1 MQFNTIVYRVAE
13 CRAVA
18 PGPVFEDANALDM
31 QTFQRGNAGSSPVNE
46 HVQTATTE
54 PLFNPLAPEFIRD
67 PYPHY
72 ERLRSTDPVHLTSF
86 GSYLA
91 SRHAEASLVL
101 RDKRFGKDYVERTI
115 RRYGPK
121 IMDEPIF
128 RSMSHWMLQQDPP
141 DHTRPR
147 GLVVKAFTARR
158 VEDMRPRIQQVV
170 DQTLDRIAGRGH
182 MDLIEDFAFR
192 LPVTIICD
200 MLGIPEEHREVFY
213 SSSRD
218 GGRLLDPVPLSP
230 DEIKQGNASN
240 ALAAMYFQQLFEL
253 RRKTPG
259 GDLIT
264 QLLQAEE
271 DGSKLS
277 NEELTANIILLF
289 GAGHETTVNLIGNGL
304 LALHRNPEQLALLKA
319 KPELITN
326 AIEEFLRYDS
336 SVQLSGRVALEDIED
351 LGGKRIPK
359 GESVL
364 CLLGSAN
371 RDPAAY
377 PDRPERLDITR
388 PNVRPLSFGG
398 GIHFCLGAQLA
409 RIEAE
414 IALATLLRRLPNL
427 RLDDAVNPEWRP
439 TFVLRGLK
447 ELPASW

>member
-1 MQFNTIVYRVAE
+1 M
-13 CRAVA
+13 
-18 PGPVFEDANALDM
+18 
-31 QTFQRGNAGSSPVNE
+31 NE
-46 HVQTATTE
+46 HVQTATNA
-54 PLFNPLAPEFIRD
+54 PLFNPLSPEFIRN

-72 ERLRSTDPVHLTSF
+72 ERLRTTDPMHLTPL
-86 GSYLA
+86 GMYVA

-101 RDKRFGKDYVERTI
+101 RDKRFGKEYAERTI

-121 IMDEPIF
+121 VMEEPVF
-128 RSMSHWMLQQDPP
+128 RNFALTMLQQDPP
-141 DHTRPR
+141 DHTRLR

-170 DQTLDRIAGRGH
+170 DETLDRVIPQGK

-200 MLGIPEEHREVFY
+200 MLGIPEEHRETFY
-213 SSSRD
+213 AGSRD
-218 GGRLLDPVPLSP
+218 SGRILEPVPLSP
-230 DEIKQGNASN
+230 EEISQGNART
-240 ALAAMYFQQLFEL
+240 AMGAMYFQQLFEL
-253 RRKTPG
+253 RRKNPG
-259 GDLIT
+259 DDLTT
-264 QLLQAEE
+264 QLVQAEE

-277 NEELTANIILLF
+277 NEELTANIVLLF

-304 LALHRNPEQLALLKA
+304 LALHRNPDQLTLLKA
-319 KPELITN
+319 NPSLITN

-336 SVQLSGRVALEDIED
+336 SVQMSGRVALEDIED

-371 RDPAAY
+371 HDPAVY
-377 PDRPERLDITR
+377 PDRPEQLDITR
-388 PNVRPLSFGG
+388 PNVKPLSFGG

-414 IALATLLRRLPNL
+414 IAISTLLRRLPDL
-427 RLDDAVNPEWRP
+427 RLDDAENPEWRP

-447 ELPASW
+447 QLPANW

>member
-1 MQFNTIVYRVAE
+1 M
-13 CRAVA
+13 
-18 PGPVFEDANALDM
+18 
-31 QTFQRGNAGSSPVNE
+31 NE
-46 HVQTATTE
+46 HVQTVASD
-54 PLFNPLAPEFIRD
+54 PLFNPLSPDFIRD

-72 ERLRSTDPVHLTSF
+72 ERLRTTDPVHVNAHGAF
-86 GSYLA
+86 VA

-141 DHTRPR
+141 DHTRLR

-158 VEDMRPRIQQVV
+158 VEDMRPRIQEVV
-170 DQTLDRIAGRGH
+170 DQTLDAVVENGH

-200 MLGIPEEHREVFY
+200 MLGIPEEHREAFY
-213 SSSRD
+213 RGSRD
-218 GGRLLDPVPLSP
+218 GGRILDPVPLTP
-230 DEIKQGNASN
+230 EEIAQANAGNTMAK
-240 ALAAMYFQQLFEL
+240 MYFEQLFEL
-253 RRKTPG
+253 RRRNPG
-259 GDLIT
+259 DDLT
-264 QLLQAEE
+264 SQLVQAEE
-271 DGSKLS
+271 AGDKLS
-277 NEELTANIILLF
+277 NEELTANIVLLF

-304 LALHRNPEQLALLKA
+304 LALYRNPDQLALLKA
-319 KPELITN
+319 NPSLMSN

-336 SVQLSGRVALEDIED
+336 SVQMTGRVALEDIED

-371 RDPAAY
+371 RDPAVY
-377 PDRPERLDITR
+377 PDRPDRLDITR
-388 PNVRPLSFGG
+388 PNVKPLSFGG

-414 IALATLLRRLPNL
+414 IAISTLLRRLPEL
-427 RLDDAVNPEWRP
+427 RLDDAENPEWRP

-447 ELPASW
+447 RLPASW

>member
-1 MQFNTIVYRVAE
+1 MQLDTRVYRILDRLLIEVIMNE
-13 CRAVA
+13 QLQTNA
-18 PGPVFEDANALDM
+18 P
-31 QTFQRGNAGSSPVNE
+31 
-46 HVQTATTE
+46 E
-54 PLFNPLAPEFIRD
+54 PLFNPLSPDFIRD

-72 ERLRSTDPVHLTSF
+72 ERLRTTDPMHLTAF
-86 GSYLA
+86 GAYVA
-91 SRHAEASLVL
+91 SRHAEVSLVM
-101 RDKRFGKDYVERTI
+101 RDKRFGKDYVERTV
-115 RRYGPK
+115 RRYGPQ
-121 IMDEPIF
+121 IMEEPIF

-141 DHTRPR
+141 DHTRLR

-158 VEDMRPRIQQVV
+158 VEDMRPRIQQIV
-170 DQTLDRIAGRGH
+170 DQTLDRVAPQGH

-218 GGRLLDPVPLSP
+218 GGRILDPVPLTP
-230 DEIKQGNASN
+230 AEIAQGNASN
-240 ALAAMYFQQLFEL
+240 AMAQMYFQQLFEL
-253 RRKTPG
+253 RRKNPG
-259 GDLIT
+259 DDLTT
-264 QLLQAEE
+264 QLVQAEE

-304 LALHRNPEQLALLKA
+304 LAVHRNPDQLALLKA
-319 KPELITN
+319 NPALITN

-336 SVQLSGRVALEDIED
+336 SVQMSGRVTLEDIED
-351 LGGKRIPK
+351 LGGRKIPK
-359 GESVL
+359 GAGVL

-371 RDPAAY
+371 RAPAVY
-377 PDRPERLDITR
+377 PDRPDQLDITR

-414 IALATLLRRLPNL
+414 IAISTLLRRLPDL
-427 RLDDAVNPEWRP
+427 RL
-439 TFVLRGLK
+439 G
-447 ELPASW
+447 

>member
-1 MQFNTIVYRVAE
+1 M
-13 CRAVA
+13 
-18 PGPVFEDANALDM
+18 
-31 QTFQRGNAGSSPVNE
+31 NE
-46 HVQTATTE
+46 HVQAATTE
-54 PLFNPLAPEFIRD
+54 PLFNPLSPDFIRD

-72 ERLRSTDPVHLTSF
+72 ERLRATDPMHVNAHGAF
-86 GSYLA
+86 VA
-91 SRHAEASLVL
+91 SRHAEASVVL

-121 IMDEPIF
+121 IMDEPVF

-141 DHTRPR
+141 DHTRLR

-158 VEDMRPRIQQVV
+158 VEDMRPRIQAIV
-170 DQTLDRIAGRGH
+170 DQTLDAIEGQGH

-200 MLGIPEEHREVFY
+200 MLGIPEEHRETFY
-213 SSSRD
+213 KSSRD
-218 GGRLLDPVPLSP
+218 GGRLLDPVPMTP
-230 DEIKQGNASN
+230 AEIAQGNAGN
-240 ALAAMYFQQLFEL
+240 MMAQMYFQQLFEL
-253 RRKTPG
+253 RRKSPG
-259 GDLIT
+259 DDLIT
-264 QLLQAEE
+264 QLVQAEE
-271 DGSKLS
+271 DGSKLT

-304 LALHRNPEQLALLKA
+304 LALHRNPDQLALLKA
-319 KPELITN
+319 NPALITN

-336 SVQLSGRVALEDIED
+336 SVQMTGRVALEDIE
-351 LGGKRIPK
+351 LGGKTIPK

-364 CLLGSAN
+364 ALLGSAN
-371 RDPAAY
+371 RDPAVY
-377 PDRPERLDITR
+377 PDRPDSLDIVR

-414 IALATLLRRLPNL
+414 IAISTLLRRLPEL
-427 RLDDAVNPEWRP
+427 RLDNAENPEWRP

-447 ELPASW
+447 VLPASW

>member
-1 MQFNTIVYRVAE
+1 M
-13 CRAVA
+13 
-18 PGPVFEDANALDM
+18 
-31 QTFQRGNAGSSPVNE
+31 NE
-46 HVQTATTE
+46 HVQTASSA
-54 PLFNPLAPEFIRD
+54 PLFNPLAPEFIRN

-72 ERLRSTDPVHLTSF
+72 ERMRTTDPVHLTPL
-86 GSYLA
+86 GMYVA
-91 SRHAEASLVL
+91 SRHAEVSLVM
-101 RDKRFGKDYVERTI
+101 RDKRFGKDYVERTV

-121 IMDEPIF
+121 IMDEPVF

-141 DHTRPR
+141 DHTRLR

-170 DQTLDRIAGRGH
+170 DETLDRIIPQGQ

-200 MLGIPEEHREVFY
+200 MLGIPEDHREAFY
-213 SSSRD
+213 TGSRD

-230 DEIKQGNASN
+230 EEIKQGNASN
-240 ALAAMYFQQLFEL
+240 ALAAMYFQQLFDL
-253 RRKTPG
+253 RRKSPG
-259 GDLIT
+259 DDLIT
-264 QLLQAEE
+264 QLVQAEE
-271 DGSKLS
+271 DGSKLT

-304 LALHRNPEQLALLKA
+304 LALHRNPDQLALLKA
-319 KPELITN
+319 RPELITN

-336 SVQLSGRVALEDIED
+336 SVQMTGRVALEDIDD

-371 RDPAAY
+371 HDPAVY
-377 PDRPERLDITR
+377 PDNPERLDITR
-388 PNVRPLSFGG
+388 PNVKPLSFGG

-414 IALATLLRRLPNL
+414 IAISTLLRRIPDL
-427 RLDDAVNPEWRP
+427 RLDDAVNAEWRP

-447 ELPASW
+447 RLPASW

>member
-1 MQFNTIVYRVAE
+1 M
-13 CRAVA
+13 
-18 PGPVFEDANALDM
+18 
-31 QTFQRGNAGSSPVNE
+31 NE
-46 HVQTATTE
+46 HVQTATSA
-54 PLFNPLAPEFIRD
+54 PLFNPLSPEFIRN

-72 ERLRSTDPVHLTSF
+72 ERMRTTDPMHLTPL
-86 GSYLA
+86 GVYVA
-91 SRHAEASLVL
+91 SRHAEVSLVV
-101 RDKRFGKDYVERTI
+101 RDKRFGKEYADRTA

-121 IMDEPIF
+121 IMEEPLF
-128 RSMSHWMLQQDPP
+128 RSFGLTMLQQDPP
-141 DHTRPR
+141 DHTRLR

-170 DQTLDRIAGRGH
+170 DETLDRIIPQGR

-200 MLGIPEEHREVFY
+200 MLGIPDEHRELFY
-213 SSSRD
+213 TGSRD
-218 GGRLLDPVPLSP
+218 SGRILEPVPLSP
-230 DEIKQGNASN
+230 EEIKDGNARS
-240 ALAAMYFQQLFEL
+240 AMSAMYFQQLFEL
-253 RRKTPG
+253 RRKEPG
-259 GDLIT
+259 DDLTT
-264 QLLQAEE
+264 QLVQAEE
-271 DGSKLS
+271 AGDKLT

-336 SVQLSGRVALEDIED
+336 SVQMTGRVTLEDIED

-371 RDPAAY
+371 HDPAVY
-377 PDRPERLDITR
+377 PDQPERLDITR

-409 RIEAE
+409 RLEAE
-414 IALATLLRRLPNL
+414 VAISTLLRRLPDL
-427 RLDDAVNPEWRP
+427 RLDDAENPEWRP

-447 ELPASW
+447 QLPASW

>member
-1 MQFNTIVYRVAE
+1 MVCPDLSTPTR
-13 CRAVA
+13 
-18 PGPVFEDANALDM
+18 
-31 QTFQRGNAGSSPVNE
+31 SNE
-46 HVQTATTE
+46 WGVPARQLIEVTMNDHVQTASSA
-54 PLFNPLAPEFIRD
+54 PLFDPMSPEFIRD

-72 ERLRSTDPVHLTSF
+72 ERLRTTDPMHLSSLGIF
-86 GSYLA
+86 VA

-101 RDKRFGKDYVERTI
+101 RDKRFGRDYVERSI

-121 IMDEPIF
+121 IMEEPVF
-128 RSMSHWMLQQDPP
+128 RSMSHWMLHQDPP
-141 DHTRPR
+141 DHTRLR

-170 DQTLDRIAGRGH
+170 DQTLDAIVGRGH

-200 MLGIPEEHREVFY
+200 MLGIPEEHREAFY
-213 SSSRD
+213 KRSRD
-218 GGRLLDPVPLSP
+218 GGRLVDPAPLTP
-230 DEIKQGNASN
+230 AEIAEANAGNQLSQ
-240 ALAAMYFQQLFEL
+240 MYFQQLFEL
-253 RRKTPG
+253 RRKHPG
-259 GDLIT
+259 DDLTT
-264 QLLQAEE
+264 QLVQAEE

-304 LALHRNPEQLALLKA
+304 LALHRNPDQLALLKA
-319 KPELITN
+319 NPALITN

-336 SVQLSGRVALEDIED
+336 SVQSTGRVALEDIDD
-351 LGGKRIPK
+351 LGGKKIPK
-359 GESVL
+359 GEAVI

-371 RDPAAY
+371 RDPAVY
-377 PDRPERLDITR
+377 PDRPDQLDITR

-414 IALATLLRRLPNL
+414 VAISTLLRRLPEL
-427 RLDDAVNPEWRP
+427 KLDDAENPEWRP

-447 ELPASW
+447 RLPASW